1 MRILSLDLARLT
13 GWSVGSPAG
22 VEGFGTH
29 EFAKTDSW
37 ELGEYGMS
45 ARIGFR
51 TMLAHTEPELVVYES
66 PILRSGTIQT
76 RGNGKQFVATVDTPQ
91 KLRKM
96 YGLPFEL
103 EIECYRRSIKV
114 REANIGQVRRAFLAP
129 HKVPRD
135 SKSAKS
141 AIKVIARRRGWDVL
155 DDNEAD
161 SLAVL
166 EYELGLRCPREMTAR
181 KINAGPSARMSSL
194 GANVFVGSRVFFPP
208 AIAKAEAARTESP
221 GDGPSNASRT
231 ATAGPSGTLAII
243 RPSQPDM
250 ISTSSGRQLTP
261 LYRR

>member
-1 MRILSLDLARLT
+1 VT

-51 TMLAHTEPELVVYES
+51 RMLAHTEPDLAVYES
-66 PILRSGTIQT
+66 PILRSGTIHT
-76 RGNGKQFVATVDTPQ
+76 RGNGKQFVKTVDTPE

-96 YGLPFEL
+96 SGLPFEF
-103 EIECYRRSIKV
+103 EIECVRAGVKV
-114 REANIGQVRRAFLAP
+114 KEANISRVRSAFLAP
-129 HKVPRD
+129 HKVPQD
-135 SKSAKS
+135 SKSAKA
-141 AIKVIARRRGWDVL
+141 AIAVMCRRRGWDVL
-155 DDNEAD
+155 LYDEAD

-166 EYELGLRCPREMTAR
+166 DYELGQQCPREMMVR

-208 AIAKAEAARTESP
+208 ATAKGGAARTASP
-221 GDGPSNASRT
+221 GAGPSDASRT
-231 ATAGPSGTLAII
+231 AIAGPFGTPAII
-243 RPSQPDM
+243 HSSQPDM